1 MCAAFGEEMYE
12 IYFHHFTI
20 LYLLELTP
28 RCFLN
33 FSPPLCGAT
42 YLRIIELYVIFVL
55 CRVFNNNNNELV
67 QKGQRGK
74 TAVNLV

>member
-1 MCAAFGEEMYE
+1 MFSEELCE
-12 IYFHHFTI
+12 ICGHHFTI
-20 LYLLELTP
+20 LYLLERTP

-33 FSPPLCGAT
+33 FSPTLCGAT
-42 YLRIIELYVIFVL
+42 YLRITELYAIFVL